1 MGRNICPKKESGRK
15 GAWDIDVFVK
25 TTSNTFMKKK
35 NTFGPNKWS
44 KNNMLKCSTLHAMR
58 AAGLVGE
65 SGPIDT

>member
-1 MGRNICPKKESGRK
+1 M
-15 GAWDIDVFVK
+15 DVFVK